1 MKKKRSLKR
10 RIMGLACTIIGLA
23 IAAIGMRITTEKQY
37 AGGTI
42 PNKE

>member
-23 IAAIGMRITTEKQY
+23 IATIGMRIATEKQY

>member
-1 MKKKRSLKR
+1 MKKRRSLKR

-23 IAAIGMRITTEKQY
+23 IATIGMRIATEKQY

-42 PNKE
+42 PNNE

>member
-23 IAAIGMRITTEKQY
+23 IATIGMRIATEKQY

-42 PNKE
+42 PNN

>member
-1 MKKKRSLKR
+1 MKKRRSLKR

-23 IAAIGMRITTEKQY
+23 IATIGMRIATEKQY

>member
-1 MKKKRSLKR
+1 MKKRRSLKR

-23 IAAIGMRITTEKQY
+23 IATIGMRISTEKQY

>member
-23 IAAIGMRITTEKQY
+23 IATIGMKIATEKQY